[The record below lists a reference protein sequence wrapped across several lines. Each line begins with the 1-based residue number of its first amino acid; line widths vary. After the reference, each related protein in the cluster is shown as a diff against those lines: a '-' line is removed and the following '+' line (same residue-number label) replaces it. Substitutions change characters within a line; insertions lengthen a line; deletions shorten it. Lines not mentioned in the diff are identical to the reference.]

1 MAPSI
6 KINVQFVDEPSPE
19 NRARIEFY
27 TKLRRLELGE
37 FLYKEM
43 IRIRQEQQQDD
54 NNTKI
59 LRTAK

>member
-1 MAPSI
+1 MQINI
-6 KINVQFVDEPSPE
+6 KVVPVAEPSPK